1 MSETRAGAGGAIR
14 LAEARDAAQIAAI
27 YAPAVVGGIISF
39 ETEAPDAAEMARRIR
54 YTVAEFPW
62 LVMEREGRIAGYA
75 YASRHRERR
84 AYQWSVDVS
93 CYVHGDFRRHGVGR
107 SLYGRLFAMLRR
119 QGFFNAY
126 AGIAL
131 PNEASVRLHE
141 SLGFRPIGVYANVGY
156 KQGGWRDVGW
166 WGLELAPPAPQP
178 REPLPLRDLG
188 PRILDDL

>member
-1 MSETRAGAGGAIR
+1 MTAEPGIR
-14 LAEARDAAQIAAI
+14 LANAGDAAQVAAI
-27 YAPAVVGGIISF
+27 YAPAVVDSIISF
-39 ETEAPDAAEMARRIR
+39 ETEAPDAAEMARRIE
-54 YTVAEFPW
+54 YTLATFPW
-62 LVMEREGRIAGYA
+62 LVTEREGRVAGYA

-93 CYVHGDFRRHGVGR
+93 CYVHRDFRRHGIGR
-107 SLYGRLFAMLRR
+107 ALYARLLQILRR

-141 SLGFRPIGVYANVGY
+141 RMGFRPIGVYANVGY

-166 WGLELAPPAPQP
+166 WGLALAAPAPQP

-188 PRILDDL
+188 PGVLDDL